1 MPPTR
6 LRMHTAKRNAPG
18 KRGSGKRASHAR
30 PREQLPPSGQ
40 QLTGHQLTEEAAR
53 PLRPSA
59 LVFIYSKGQSTPS
72 PWKQPTKAVGRAV
85 RTLAALS
92 EVAGAK

>member
-53 PLRPSA
+53 LPPTLCSGLYLQQRTEHSVTLETANKGSGQSCKNPGRPLR
-59 LVFIYSKGQSTPS
+59 GG
-72 PWKQPTKAVGRAV
+72 WG
-85 RTLAALS
+85 
-92 EVAGAK
+92 